1 MKPIKTMAEMLEE
14 QKIKEDKRRASLLR
28 QRDRLKDNVEL
39 VTKNIDTLSKRS

>member
-14 QKIKEDKRRASLLR
+14 QKRKEDKRRASLLR